1 MQSPQDTAPAT
12 CIAIASPRVSRSA
25 SGARSAPITT
35 TSSSAATMIV
45 ASALRHTQAPAAQLA
60 RSEVMLVRDGVSRS
74 TAKLRKR
81 HAAHALCCCE
91 EHQKF
96 A

>member
-25 SGARSAPITT
+25 SGARSEPITT

-45 ASALRHTQAPAAQLA
+45 ASALRHAQRPAAQLA
-60 RSEVMLVRDGVSRS
+60 RSESIER
-74 TAKLRKR
+74 
-81 HAAHALCCCE
+81 
-91 EHQKF
+91 
-96 A
+96 